1 MSRGDL
7 DGADADAVAAM
18 ATDET
23 GEALELRAWAARNR
37 HDLDGAIRLGRAA
50 AGAATDPTIRAS
62 SLIAVAFGH
71 RGNGDLRQAEA
82 VLDEAAGAPAE
93 LGLPAW
99 TGVLRV
105 HQGRPADGL
114 ATLEPMLGA
123 EARRGGQ
130 GYWVEHTLQMTAHAY
145 GLLGRS
151 ADALRRAGP
160 ARARDRAA
168 RHRGAVRRRPAHLP
182 AAGSCATSATP
193 APRSSRCTGL
203 GLAGSQEILAQC
215 HLDVADCLL
224 RAGDLAGAADRL
236 AVAETES
243 GTRWFHNKWRFD
255 QRRGCSWPGSR
266 SPSRTPRPRS
276 TRRSRWPPPPRS
288 AVTPATP
295 CSARL
300 VRATAQARL
309 GEPVDEAAAR
319 RRPRRPGRGGRAR
332 GLVAGRRRGRR
343 DRIGVRPGH
352 RATRLAE
359 HVAREAAEH
368 GEAFRT
374 VAAAP
379 AGAQATATASTTT
392 GANRSPVRRTASTA
406 SATSASR
413 ASALSV
419 VDEARAGAAPRAGSA
434 PRRRARS
441 ARRRPAPR

>member
-18 ATDET
+18 ATDDT

-50 AGAATDPTIRAS
+50 ADAATDATIRAS

-71 RGNGDLRQAEA
+71 RGNGDLREAEA
-82 VLDEAAGAPAE
+82 VLGEAAGAPAE

-130 GYWVEHTLQMTAHAY
+130 GFWVEHTLQMTAHAY

-151 ADALRRAGP
+151 ADALRVLVRLEHEIERRGTGVRYAGVQHTY
-160 ARARDRAA
+160 RSWILRNLGD
-168 RHRGAVRRRPAHLP
+168 P
-182 AAGSCATSATP
+182 AAEELAL
-193 APRSSRCTGL
+193 TGL

-236 AVAETES
+236 SVAETES

-255 QRRGCSWPGSR
+255 QRRGLLLARLALAEQDAAAALDAAEPVAAAAEERGDAR
-266 SPSRTPRPRS
+266 Y
-276 TRRSRWPPPPRS
+276 
-288 AVTPATP
+288 AVL
-295 CSARL
+295 ARL

-309 GEPVDEAAAR
+309 GRAGR
-319 RRPRRPGRGGRAR
+319 RVPPGRRPGRPSRGGRAR

-343 DRIGVRPGH
+343 ERIGVR
-352 RATRLAE
+352 
-359 HVAREAAEH
+359 H
-368 GEAFRT
+368 GD
-374 VAAAP
+374 
-379 AGAQATATASTTT
+379 G
-392 GANRSPVRRTASTA
+392 
-406 SATSASR
+406 
-413 ASALSV
+413 
-419 VDEARAGAAPRAGSA
+419 GAAG
-434 PRRRARS
+434 RARGARGGR
-441 ARRRPAPR
+441 ARRGVPDGRRGAAGVELVPSLRTSRQAR